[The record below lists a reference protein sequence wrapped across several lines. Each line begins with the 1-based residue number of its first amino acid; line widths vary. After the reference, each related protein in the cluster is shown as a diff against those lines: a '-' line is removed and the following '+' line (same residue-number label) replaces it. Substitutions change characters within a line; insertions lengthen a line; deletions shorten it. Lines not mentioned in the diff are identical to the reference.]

1 MGKVACVNHEPLPN
15 YLKGDA
21 IMFPETLRLEIG
33 IYVDQ
38 FVKWL
43 MHNFGG
49 FFEAVSAGVL
59 WFILKMETFM
69 LWLPWWAILL
79 FIFLIS
85 WRVKELKSAV
95 IYTALI
101 TLIGMF
107 GLWDSMIQ
115 TVAIVLSSVVISLVL
130 GIPTG
135 ILMAY
140 DKRFNEIMRLLLDG
154 MQTMPSFVYLIPAMM
169 LFGMGKVPA
178 VFATI
183 IYAIPPI
190 VRLTDLGIRN
200 VPKEMV
206 EAAHSFGSSNWQ
218 TLTKVQ
224 LPQALP
230 TIMTGINQTTMMA
243 LAMVVVASMIG
254 AKGLGYDVLQAIM
267 RIDIAKGFE
276 AGISIV
282 FLAIIIDRLSQSVGE
297 RFKFPE

>member
-1 MGKVACVNHEPLPN
+1 MGKVTCVSHELLPN
-15 YLKGDA
+15 FFKGVV
-21 IMFPETLRLEIG
+21 IMFPETLRIELG

-38 FVKWL
+38 FIKWL
-43 MHNFGG
+43 MHTFPS
-49 FFEAVSAGVL
+49 FFDAVSTGVL
-59 WFILKMETFM
+59 WFILQMENFM
-69 LWLPWWAILL
+69 LWLPWWVILIL
-79 FIFLIS
+79 VFVIA
-85 WRVKELKSAV
+85 WRIKELKSAV

-115 TVAIVLSSVVISLVL
+115 TVAIVLTSVVISLLL

-140 DKRFNEIMRLLLDG
+140 YQRFNDIMRVMLDG
-154 MQTMPSFVYLIPAMM
+154 MQTMQSFVYLIPAMM

-200 VPKEMV
+200 VPREMV
-206 EAAHSFGSSNWQ
+206 EAAHSFGSSKWQ

-282 FLAIIIDRLSQSVGE
+282 FLAIIIDRLTQSLGN

>member
-1 MGKVACVNHEPLPN
+1 
-15 YLKGDA
+15 
-21 IMFPETLRLEIG
+21 MFPETLRLEIG
-33 IYVDQ
+33 IYVDH

-59 WFILKMETFM
+59 WIILKMETFM
-69 LWLPWWAILL
+69 FWLPWWTILIL
-79 FIFLIS
+79 IFLMS
-85 WRVKELKSAV
+85 WKVKELKSAI

-140 DKRFNEIMRLLLDG
+140 EKRFNQIMRLLLDG

-218 TLTKVQ
+218 TLRKVQ

>member
-1 MGKVACVNHEPLPN
+1 MN
-15 YLKGDA
+15 
-21 IMFPETLRLEIG
+21 FPETLQINIG

-43 MHNFGG
+43 MHDFGNV
-49 FFEAVSAGVL
+49 FDAISVGVL
-59 WFILKMETFM
+59 WFLLQIESFL
-69 LWLPWWAILL
+69 LWVPWWGILAA
-79 FIFLIS
+79 IFLLTWKI
-85 WRVKELKSAV
+85 RGLKSAV
-95 IYTALI
+95 SYTILV

-107 GLWDSMIQ
+107 GLWESMVR
-115 TVAIVLSSVVISLVL
+115 TLSIVLSSVAISIIF
-130 GIPTG
+130 GIPIG

-140 DKRFNEIMRLLLDG
+140 RNGFNRIMRPILDG

-178 VFATI
+178 VFATM
-183 IYAIPPI
+183 IYAIPPLI
-190 VRLTDLGIRN
+190 RLTDLGIRN

-243 LAMVVVASMIG
+243 LSMVVIASMIG
-254 AKGLGYDVLQAIM
+254 AKGLGLDVLQAIQ

-282 FLAIIIDRLSQSVGE
+282 FLAIIIDRLSQSVSK
-297 RFKFPE
+297 RYKFPE

>member
-1 MGKVACVNHEPLPN
+1 MS
-15 YLKGDA
+15 
-21 IMFPETLRLEIG
+21 FPETLRIEIG
-33 IYVDQ
+33 IYVEQ

-43 MHNFGG
+43 MHNYGG
-49 FFEAVSAGVL
+49 FFDAVSVGVL
-59 WFILKMETFM
+59 WFILKIETLM
-69 LWLPWWAILL
+69 LWLPWWAILAI
-79 FIFLIS
+79 IFFIS
-85 WRVKELKSAV
+85 WRIKELKSAV
-95 IYTALI
+95 AYTALV

-107 GLWDSMIQ
+107 GLWDSMVK
-115 TVAIVLSSVVISLVL
+115 TLAIVLTSVAISLLL

-140 DKRFNEIMRLLLDG
+140 KNRFKEIMRPLLDG
-154 MQTMPSFVYLIPAMM
+154 MQTMPSFVYLIPALL

-200 VPKEMV
+200 VPKEMI

-243 LAMVVVASMIG
+243 LSMVVIASMIG
-254 AKGLGYDVLQAIM
+254 ANGLGLDVLQAIM

-282 FLAIIIDRLSQSVGE
+282 FLAIIIDRLSQSVAK

>member
-1 MGKVACVNHEPLPN
+1 MS
-15 YLKGDA
+15 
-21 IMFPETLRLEIG
+21 FPETLRIDIG

-38 FVKWL
+38 FVKWM
-43 MHNFGG
+43 MHDFGG
-49 FFEAVSAGVL
+49 FFDGVSFGVL
-59 WFILKMETFM
+59 WFVLKVENFM
-69 LWLPWWAILL
+69 FWLPWWAILAI
-79 FIFLIS
+79 IFFVS
-85 WRVKELKSAV
+85 WRVKEFKSAV
-95 IYTALI
+95 LYTALI

-107 GLWDSMIQ
+107 GLWDSMLR
-115 TVAIVLSSVVISLVL
+115 TLAIVLTSVTISFLF

-135 ILMAY
+135 IFMAY
-140 DKRFNEIMRLLLDG
+140 NNRFKEMMRPLLDG
-154 MQTMPSFVYLIPAMM
+154 MQTMPSFVYLIPAML

-178 VFATI
+178 VFATM

-218 TLTKVQ
+218 TLRKIQ

-243 LAMVVVASMIG
+243 LAMVVIASMIG
-254 AKGLGYDVLQAIM
+254 AKGLGLDVLQAIQ
-267 RIDIAKGFE
+267 RIDIARGFE

-282 FLAIIIDRLSQSVGE
+282 FLAIIIDRLTQSIAK
-297 RFKFPE
+297 RYKFPE

>member
-1 MGKVACVNHEPLPN
+1 MS
-15 YLKGDA
+15 
-21 IMFPETLRLEIG
+21 FPETLRLEIG

-38 FVKWL
+38 FVKWM
-43 MHNFGG
+43 MHDFGG
-49 FFEAVSAGVL
+49 FFDGVSFGVL
-59 WFILKMETFM
+59 WFVLNVENFM
-69 LWLPWWAILL
+69 FWLPWWAILAII
-79 FIFLIS
+79 FILS
-85 WRVKELKSAV
+85 WRLKEFKSAV
-95 IYTALI
+95 LYTVLI

-107 GLWDSMIQ
+107 GLWDSMLQ
-115 TVAIVLSSVVISLVL
+115 TLAIVLTSVTISFLM

-140 DKRFNEIMRLLLDG
+140 NDRFKDFMRPLLDG
-154 MQTMPSFVYLIPAMM
+154 MQTMPSFVYLIPAML

-178 VFATI
+178 VFATM

-243 LAMVVVASMIG
+243 LAMVVIASMIG
-254 AKGLGYDVLQAIM
+254 AKGLGLDVLQAIQ
-267 RIDIAKGFE
+267 RIDIARGFE

-282 FLAIIIDRLSQSVGE
+282 FLAIIIDRLTQSIAK
-297 RFKFPE
+297 RYKFPE

>member
-1 MGKVACVNHEPLPN
+1 
-15 YLKGDA
+15 
-21 IMFPETLRLEIG
+21 MFPETLRFEIG

-38 FVKWL
+38 FVKW
-43 MHNFGG
+43 MMRDFGA
-49 FFEAVSAGVL
+49 FFDGVSAGVL
-59 WFILKMETFM
+59 WFVLKVENFM
-69 LWLPWWAILL
+69 FWLPWWAILAL
-79 FIFLIS
+79 IFLLS
-85 WRVKELKSAV
+85 WRVIEFKSAV
-95 IYTALI
+95 LFTAFI
-101 TLIGMF
+101 ALIGMF
-107 GLWDSMIQ
+107 GLWASMLE
-115 TVAIVLSSVVISLVL
+115 TLAIVLTSVTISFLV

-140 DKRFNEIMRLLLDG
+140 YDRFKDMMRPLLDG
-154 MQTMPSFVYLIPAMM
+154 MQTMPSFVYLIPAML

-178 VFATI
+178 VFATMV
-183 IYAIPPI
+183 YAIPPI

-200 VPKEMV
+200 VSKEMV

-243 LAMVVVASMIG
+243 LSMVVIASMIG
-254 AKGLGYDVLQAIM
+254 AKGLGLDVLQAIQ

-282 FLAIIIDRLSQSVGE
+282 FLAIIIDRLTQSVAH
-297 RFKFPE
+297 RYKFPE